1 MSDPGTLQS
10 VEAAVRDNKSLKKMT
25 IKPNY
30 TSLKHSIQPVSSVLT
45 WTNVAVAI
53 LNGAAKNEAL
63 RILQLVVRD
72 EPYPPPEHVDEVRR
86 SNPKL
91 QLTVEVGPKCES
103 EHVTVGMTVE

>member
-25 IKPNY
+25 IQPNY
-30 TSLKHSIQPVSSVLT
+30 GSLLT

-53 LNGAAKNEAL
+53 LKGAAKNETL
-63 RILQLVVRD
+63 RTLDLGL
-72 EPYPPPEHVDEVRR
+72 PKASYPAPDLVDEVRR

-91 QLTVEVGPKCES
+91 RLTVQAGWSES
-103 EHVTVGMTVE
+103 EHVTVGMTVA